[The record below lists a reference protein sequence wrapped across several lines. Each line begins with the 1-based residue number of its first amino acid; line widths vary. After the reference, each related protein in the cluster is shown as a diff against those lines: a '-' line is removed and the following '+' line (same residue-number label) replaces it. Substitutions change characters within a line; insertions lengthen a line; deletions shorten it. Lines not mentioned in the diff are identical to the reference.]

1 MQRKKGVYFS
11 FDFGWY
17 SIHLNFFCYKRVGGG
32 RVFAQQAKSVKHHR
46 NYFLTVTYHK
56 QPLLDSELL
65 PSHLSLLVGNLYISN
80 TDKVS
85 HFLMKYKFCNEQ
97 STNINI
103 SKQSNIPVSLKHSF
117 CFYLQHKMF
126 FETSFCIHLLL
137 FVILPFCSPLIM

>member
-1 MQRKKGVYFS
+1 MCIFHLILVGIPSILIFS
-11 FDFGWY
+11 VINGWG
-17 SIHLNFFCYKRVGGG
+17 VGGFLLS
-32 RVFAQQAKSVKHHR
+32 RQNLLSITEII
-46 NYFLTVTYHK
+46 FLTVTYHK

-126 FETSFCIHLLL
+126 FQTSFCIHLLL
-137 FVILPFCSPLIM
+137 FVILLFCSPLIM